1 VHCKEKCPP
10 SLVES
15 FSAIFSFASRLSR
28 KLKALSLVFRVAV
41 DWPETMHIVR
51 LIAQEHMNKKFVS
64 QLILFNVRHCI
75 ITFSYNV
82 LLVISFLGYSEDNML
97 ERQTS

>member
-1 VHCKEKCPP
+1 MQREMSP

-28 KLKALSLVFRVAV
+28 KLKTLSLVCRVAA

-82 LLVISFLGYSEDNML
+82 LLVISFLGYFEDNML